1 MSVDLCQGRLQFRVF
16 YPVERIFNRT
26 NNRDPYWEH
35 TFSKKHSRSQPQEM
49 DPTCHYFLIRS
60 CPGSK
65 LISFVRDSKEKEK
78 ATIIRDGIQG
88 ESARL
93 IEV

>member
-1 MSVDLCQGRLQFRVF
+1 
-16 YPVERIFNRT
+16 
-26 NNRDPYWEH
+26 
-35 TFSKKHSRSQPQEM
+35 M
-49 DPTCHYFLIRS
+49 DPTCNYFLIRS

-78 ATIIRDGIQG
+78 AAITRDGLQG
-88 ESARL
+88 ECARL